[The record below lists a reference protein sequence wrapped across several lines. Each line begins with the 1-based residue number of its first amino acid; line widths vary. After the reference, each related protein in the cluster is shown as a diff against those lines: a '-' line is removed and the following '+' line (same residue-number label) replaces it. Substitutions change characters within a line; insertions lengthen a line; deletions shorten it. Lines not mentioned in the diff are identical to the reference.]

1 VFFLLTFV
9 FYQKMNIS
17 THQKLMGS
25 VQLHSPQT
33 VLDIQQCIQK
43 GEKEAIHENVLDENI
58 LSTV

>member
-1 VFFLLTFV
+1 
-9 FYQKMNIS
+9 
-17 THQKLMGS
+17 MGS